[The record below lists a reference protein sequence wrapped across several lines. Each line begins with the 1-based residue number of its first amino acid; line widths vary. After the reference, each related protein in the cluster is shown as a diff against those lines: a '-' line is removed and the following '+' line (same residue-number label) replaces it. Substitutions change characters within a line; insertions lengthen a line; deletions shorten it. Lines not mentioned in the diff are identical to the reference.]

1 MANFNTPGSGAK
13 LIDEVLRNQSQNGKH
28 FVMQPL
34 AGIDKAQKN
43 IHSPKSV
50 KDSQGKQ

>member
-13 LIDEVLRNQSQNGKH
+13 LINDVLKNHNKNGKQ

-34 AGIDKAQKN
+34 AGIDKGKKN
-43 IHSPKSV
+43 LHTPESI
-50 KDSQGKQ
+50 KDPNTK

>member
-13 LIDEVLRNQSQNGKH
+13 LINDVLKNHANNGKH

-43 IHSPKSV
+43 IHTPKSI
-50 KDSQGKQ
+50 KDPNTK

>member
-13 LIDEVLRNQSQNGKH
+13 LINDVLKNHSNNGKQ

-34 AGIDKAQKN
+34 SGIDKIQKN
-43 IHSPKSV
+43 THTPKSV
-50 KDSQGKQ
+50 KDSQGK